1 MLKQAGEISSKPN
14 SNEKVSNN
22 GINLQDIPVLN
33 IPECPDRTP
42 RRIPFKPQIQQK
54 QGGLTAPT
62 ITDVSSSGPMDLNFS
77 FFLFLYIFILYLFIL
92 YFSVI
97 LLEENIRN
105 LFLFFSLEKIKA
117 S

>member
-77 FFLFLYIFILYLFIL
+77 FLISLFFFYLYLFI

-97 LLEENIRN
+97 LEENIRN
-105 LFLFFSLEKIKA
+105 LFYSFHYKKK
-117 S
+117 

>member
-42 RRIPFKPQIQQK
+42 RRIPFKPQLQQK

-62 ITDVSSSGPMDLNFS
+62 ITDVSSSGPMDFNF
-77 FFLFLYIFILYLFIL
+77 FFFYFFYIFLYLFIYL
-92 YFSVI
+92 SVI

-105 LFLFFSLEKIKA
+105 LFIFFIIKA